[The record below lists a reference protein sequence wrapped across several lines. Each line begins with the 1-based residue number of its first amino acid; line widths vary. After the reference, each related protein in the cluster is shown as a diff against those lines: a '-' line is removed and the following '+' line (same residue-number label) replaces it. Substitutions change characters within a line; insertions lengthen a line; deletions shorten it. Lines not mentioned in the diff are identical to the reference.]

1 MKEFTIDDAINLCE
15 VESKKYEKI
24 LAHHANKA
32 SDLFSTMMS
41 EKWKQIAE
49 WLAELKELKEHGL
62 HNLTDNGDKI
72 EGYNYAYKTDSD
84 GVPYINIDS
93 VRYMLKQM
101 QEGNN
106 E

>member
-1 MKEFTIDDAINLCE
+1 MKEFTIDEAIKFCE
-15 VESKKYEKI
+15 DESERYQKR
-24 LAHHANKA
+24 ADSHANKA
-32 SDLFSTMMS
+32 SDMFNSQWS
-41 EKWKQIAE
+41 ENYRQIAE
-49 WLAELKELKEHGL
+49 WLAELKELKEQGL

-101 QEGNN
+101 QEGKQ
-106 E
+106 